1 MTLQQRS
8 AWSSSKSAA
17 CRRASRGNHRHETGM
32 LEPISFTP
40 LRSFTYPVTTKV
52 LRVARHDVG
61 FPAQRCWLAVGH
73 G

>member
-1 MTLQQRS
+1 
-8 AWSSSKSAA
+8 
-17 CRRASRGNHRHETGM
+17 M